1 MERNKFSCLEKCKKL
16 AFSNAVDWR
25 KGLTSGFT
33 CLLFRIQFNLY
44 NKDSKQCVTC
54 LTKQCFVKRK
64 RCGIC
69 SSTTHIF
76 QETKFGKMD
85 QNVCVLLFPF
95 IRPVED
101 HPSEHTLSGTE
112 QSGKTV
118 NFVKSAFY
126 FGRMFLLIC
135 FFFKN

>member
-1 MERNKFSCLEKCKKL
+1 
-16 AFSNAVDWR
+16 
-25 KGLTSGFT
+25 
-33 CLLFRIQFNLY
+33 
-44 NKDSKQCVTC
+44 
-54 LTKQCFVKRK
+54 
-64 RCGIC
+64 
-69 SSTTHIF
+69 
-76 QETKFGKMD
+76 MD

-135 FFFKN
+135 FFFKNLKKNFFSNLKVIQDHFRKFAYMLKENHIYPITWIYSPILC